1 MKTTAR
7 FPGLDSLRA
16 LAALFVVVGHVPLT
30 QAAVHLPAPAWG
42 AAFFRGAHA
51 VCFFFTLSGFLIT
64 YLLLAERARS
74 GGVDV
79 RRFYLRRVC
88 RIWPLYF
95 AVVAG
100 GLAFY
105 GVLLPRLGIDYP
117 VRYTLPTALL
127 LYTLFLPNL
136 MNSLYHVG
144 GILNPLWSIGL
155 EEQFYL
161 AWAPLLK
168 KVRDRLPALCALV
181 LASSFAL
188 FLANEAE
195 LLGGARAHH
204 FFAQLKFHF
213 MAVGGL
219 WAWAVHRHRE
229 RVLALPLF
237 RHRALRLL
245 LLALLLEHY
254 LVGRLAHQAIVAELL
269 QLLLYGWLIVEV
281 GVNPRR
287 LVRIANPVFE
297 YLGRISYGIYML
309 HMPVVYATAELFRRT
324 AGWRGERWSPTWLYL
339 AAFYAVAVGGTIA
352 AAAVSYHW
360 FEQPFL
366 RLKERFGGADA
377 AAAVPTAAVA
387 PAAAA
392 GDAVPLP
399 VASADAAS

>member
-1 MKTTAR
+1 MTTTQR
-7 FPGLDSLRA
+7 FPGLDSLRFF
-16 LAALFVVVGHVPLT
+16 AALFVVIGHVPMT
-30 QAAVHLPAPAWG
+30 QAAVNLPAPAWS

-51 VCFFFTLSGFLIT
+51 VCFFFALSGFLIT
-64 YLLLAERARS
+64 YLLLAERERT
-74 GGVDV
+74 GGIDV

-100 GLAFY
+100 GLVFY
-105 GVLLPRLGIDYP
+105 RLLLPRLGIEYP
-117 VRYTLPTALL
+117 VAYSLSTALL

-136 MNSLYHVG
+136 MNSLYRVG

-181 LASSFAL
+181 LAGSFAL
-188 FLANEAE
+188 FLLNEADV
-195 LLGGARAHH
+195 LGGGRAHY

-219 WAWAVHRHRE
+219 WAWAVYRHRD
-229 RVLALPLF
+229 RLLALPLF
-237 RHRALRLL
+237 RGRAVRLA
-245 LLALLLEHY
+245 LLALLVEHY
-254 LVGRLAHQAIVAELL
+254 FVGRLARQAVVAEVL

-287 LVRIANPVFE
+287 LVRLANPVCE

-309 HMPVVYATAELFRRT
+309 HMPVVYAAAELFRRT
-324 AGWRGERWSPTWLYL
+324 RWWQGASGADEALYL
-339 AAFYAVAVGGTIA
+339 AAFYAIAVGGTIA
-352 AAAVSYHW
+352 AAAASYHW

-366 RLKERFGGADA
+366 RLKERFGGTPIATPVAADA
-377 AAAVPTAAVA
+377 DSVT
-387 PAAAA
+387 
-392 GDAVPLP
+392 LP
-399 VASADAAS
+399 IASADAAP